1 MKLQIS
7 SLKYRFLIAALVL
20 GVAGSSCK
28 KFIETGIPPTNI
40 DASTAFSDSAT
51 ATSSVLGIY
60 SAIAGSSSSAM
71 YYAITF
77 GAMSADE
84 GYFLLNTSYDNFK
97 NNTLAAGNDGN
108 TMWSA
113 IYARIGRANYAIEG
127 LTAANGLTTSVKNQL
142 LGEAKFWRAWLYF
155 YLSQYFGDV
164 PLTLTTKALEE
175 GLTPKTAIAAVRTQI
190 VKDLVEAKALLTDK
204 YPSTERARINKKVVS
219 AFLSKVYLYTGNWA
233 GAETEA
239 TEVINSG
246 TYSIVTNLDNV
257 FLNTSNETIWQLSL
271 VNTSGVAAT
280 SFGAQYLP
288 ASTSPAFVL
297 YDTLANTFEANDLR
311 KASWAKSIV
320 YDNKTFY
327 YPYKYKVR
335 VTTTGNEYPV
345 MLRLAE
351 VYLNRAEARAN
362 LDNVSGAQADL
373 NVVRGRAGLGE
384 TSAATKVT
392 LLAALLH
399 ERWVELFTETADRW
413 FNLKRTD
420 KATEVLSLIKPQWK
434 AFQQL
439 YPIPMQSMNSNPNL
453 KDNDGYIK

>member
-7 SLKYRFLIAALVL
+7 SYKYRFLLGVLVL
-20 GVAGSSCK
+20 GLAGTSCK
-28 KFIETGIPPTNI
+28 KYLETGIPPNAI
-40 DASTAFSDSAT
+40 GSEQAFSDSAT
-51 ATSSVLGIY
+51 ATSSTLGIY
-60 SAIAGSSSSAM
+60 SSIISSNSSAM

-84 GYFLLNTSYDNFK
+84 GYFLLNTTYDNLK
-97 NNTLAAGNDGN
+97 NNVLAAGNDGN
-108 TMWSA
+108 TLWSA
-113 IYARIGRANYAIEG
+113 VYARIGRANYAIEG
-127 LTAANGLTTSVKNQL
+127 LTAATGLSTPVKNQL

-155 YLSQYFGDV
+155 YLSEYFGDV

-175 GLTPKTAIAAVRTQI
+175 GLTPRTPLATVRAQI
-190 VKDLVEAKALLTDK
+190 VKDLTEAKALLTDK

-219 AFLSKVYLYTGNWA
+219 AFLSRVYLYTSNWA
-233 GAETEA
+233 GAEAEA
-239 TEVINSG
+239 TEVIGSG

-271 VNTSGVAAT
+271 VNTSGTAAT
-280 SFGAQYLP
+280 VFGAQFIPSTTLP
-288 ASTSPAFVL
+288 TFVL
-297 YDTLANTFEANDLR
+297 YDTLAKTFEANDQR
-311 KASWAKSIV
+311 KASWAKPIA

-335 VTTTGNEYPV
+335 TTTTGNEYPV
-345 MLRLAE
+345 MLRLGE
-351 VYLNRAEARAN
+351 VYLNRAEARAQQE
-362 LDNVSGAQADL
+362 NVSGAQADL
-373 NVVRGRAGLGE
+373 NVVRKRAGLGDTE
-384 TSAATKVT
+384 AADKPT
-392 LLAALLH
+392 LLTALLH

-439 YPIPMQSMNSNPNL
+439 YPIPAQSMNANPNL
-453 KDNDGYIK
+453 KDNDGYTK